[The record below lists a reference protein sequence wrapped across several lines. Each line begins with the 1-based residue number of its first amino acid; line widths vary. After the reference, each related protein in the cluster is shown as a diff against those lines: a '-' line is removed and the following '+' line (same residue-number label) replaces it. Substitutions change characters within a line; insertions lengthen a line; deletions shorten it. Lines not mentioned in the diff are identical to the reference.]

1 MDISQSF
8 SLSTVQQLSNSMSQT
23 LEKGHKFPAHSKNI
37 FMDAYRA
44 ACRSS
49 VDQPLGKIHR
59 GKRSRIQIFGLIKFA
74 PSMLVRALR
83 GKMSDQEQLQS
94 VREPAY
100 RRTFQNISSSHVFF
114 M

>member
-1 MDISQSF
+1 
-8 SLSTVQQLSNSMSQT
+8 MSQT
-23 LEKGHKFPAHSKNI
+23 LEKGHKFHAHSKNI

-49 VDQPLGKIHR
+49 VDQPLGEIHR
-59 GKRSRIQIFGLIKFA
+59 GKQSRIQIFGLIKFA
-74 PSMLVRALR
+74 PSMLVRALK

-114 M
+114 YVILLKKVPR

>member
-8 SLSTVQQLSNSMSQT
+8 SLSTVQQLSNFMSQT

-49 VDQPLGKIHR
+49 VDQPLGER
-59 GKRSRIQIFGLIKFA
+59 NFGDSSEIV
-74 PSMLVRALR
+74 SMV
-83 GKMSDQEQLQS
+83 S
-94 VREPAY
+94 
-100 RRTFQNISSSHVFF
+100 
-114 M
+114 

>member
-8 SLSTVQQLSNSMSQT
+8 CLSTVQQLSNFMSQT

-37 FMDAYRA
+37 FMDAFRA

-49 VDQPLGKIHR
+49 VDQSLSEIHR

-74 PSMLVRALR
+74 P
-83 GKMSDQEQLQS
+83 
-94 VREPAY
+94 
-100 RRTFQNISSSHVFF
+100 
-114 M
+114 